1 MLFLLKQ
8 SPIIR
13 QIAKSILEEP
23 VVLSNSLQKC
33 EKSIQQIV
41 NNKNNK
47 NNKNNICQFCNE
59 CNQQESIK
67 HLKKR
72 MELRIREVEKKTDGL
87 REFLSTV

>member
-8 SPIIR
+8 SPVIR

-23 VVLSNSLQKC
+23 VVFSNSIKKC

-41 NNKNNK
+41 NNKNNV
-47 NNKNNICQFCNE
+47 CQLCNE
-59 CNQQESIK
+59 CNQKESIK
-67 HLKKR
+67 NLEKR
-72 MELRIREVEKKTDGL
+72 MELRIKEVEKKTDGL